1 LKLLVDNNLSPSLA
15 HSLQPLF
22 PDHQILALRDKFPAN
37 TRDVEWI
44 KTLDR
49 ENGWAVLTA
58 ERRLKTR
65 PHERLALDR
74 SQIVFFFLTGAWLK
88 YGIPEMAWR
97 LIRVVPLMEK
107 QTDLTESGLFDLPV
121 NATSKLRPHQR

>member
-1 LKLLVDNNLSPSLA
+1 M
-15 HSLQPLF
+15 
-22 PDHQILALRDKFPAN
+22 
-37 TRDVEWI
+37 

-88 YGIPEMAWR
+88 YGVPEMAWR

-107 QTDLTESGLFDLPV
+107 QTDLTDSGLFDLPV
-121 NATSKLRPHQR
+121 NATSKLRPHPRWVRA